1 MRRWWRA
8 PFVVLIGAAV
18 FGVVYSF
25 SEFKAPSE
33 ILGGAAETTFA
44 LPTGWWWAVLA
55 VSLANLILA
64 GYLLIKTAP
73 SPARHD

>member
-33 ILGGAAETTFA
+33 MLTRAETVFA

-73 SPARHD
+73 SPARQD